1 MKDYYVSDLKPN
13 ERITSFFL
21 VQSKEVRTKRQSSER
36 YLSLRLTDR
45 SGQIEAKMWDGV
57 EQVVNRFEQDDCVKV
72 QGIVETYR
80 DRPQLIVQR
89 LRAAEEG
96 EVDLADLMPHT
107 ERDIDEMFAD
117 VEAAIDDFEN
127 PDLKRLMQAFFD
139 DPEIAGRFKKAP
151 AAKAIHHGFIGG
163 LLEHVV
169 NLLRLSD
176 MLAAHY
182 ANRGRD
188 LLDRDLLQTG
198 VLLHDLGKIYELG
211 YERAFYYTDD
221 GQLLGHISMVVAMVD
236 RKCEELGD
244 FPPKLKI
251 LVQHMLLSHHGRLEF
266 GSPKQPMFPEALALH
281 YLDDLDSKLECMRAS
296 IAETP
301 EAAWSSFNSALGRA
315 VLNKEAYLAEKPE
328 PAEPSPP
335 PPAQGSFLEEMTP
348 RERPAAD
355 QPDPSPPSTPAAA

>member
-13 ERITSFFL
+13 ELITSFFL

-57 EQVVNRFEQDDCVKV
+57 EKVVHSFEQDDCVKV
-72 QGIVETYR
+72 QGVVETYR
-80 DRPQLIVQR
+80 DRPQLIVQK

-107 ERDIDEMFAD
+107 ERDIDEMFAE
-117 VEAAIDDFEN
+117 VEAAIDGFEN
-127 PDLKRLMQAFFD
+127 ADLKRLMQAFFG
-139 DPEIAGRFKKAP
+139 DPEIARRFKKAP

-182 ANRGRD
+182 GD

-236 RKCEELGD
+236 CKCEELGD
-244 FPPKLKI
+244 FPPKLKT
-251 LVQHMLLSHHGRLEF
+251 LVKHMLLSHHGRLEF

-301 EAAWSSFNSALGRA
+301 EAAWSRFNSALGRA
-315 VLNKEAYLAEKPE
+315 VLNKDAYLAEKPE

-335 PPAQGSFLEEMTP
+335 PPAQQSLI
-348 RERPAAD
+348 
-355 QPDPSPPSTPAAA
+355 